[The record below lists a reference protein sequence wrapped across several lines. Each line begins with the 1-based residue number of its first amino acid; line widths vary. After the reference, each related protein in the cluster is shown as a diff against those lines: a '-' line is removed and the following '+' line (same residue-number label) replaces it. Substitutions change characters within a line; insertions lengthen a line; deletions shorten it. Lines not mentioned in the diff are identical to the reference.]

1 MMEEI
6 SFKNRYNDVLYG
18 TSWEIDNPDAIVII
32 VTGMAEHSKRYDDFA
47 TFLNKHNYS
56 VYCIDHYGQGIG
68 KNGELGNPGRDYFFK
83 MQETIKEFI
92 LKMKGDTGLK
102 VYLFA
107 HSMGSFVTQGFIEK
121 YSRIVD
127 KIVLCGS
134 NGRNPLVK
142 FGYIFT
148 KLFINQY
155 NYNKK
160 AGFIHTL
167 SIGAYE
173 KSVKNAKSNNEWI
186 SFNED
191 NVKKYD
197 EDPFSGYRPTN
208 GFYKEFMKGLMSIQK
223 SKNVKQISPKL
234 PILIIGG
241 KDDAVGNFGKGLT
254 KLEKLYLKY
263 GLNAKL
269 IIYENMRHEIL
280 NEKDHLKVYN
290 DVVSFL
296 DN

>member
-1 MMEEI
+1 MMQEI

-32 VTGMAEHSKRYDDFA
+32 VTGMAEHSRRYDDFA

-83 MQETIKEFI
+83 MQETVKEFI
-92 LKMKGDTGLK
+92 LKIKGDTGLK

-127 KIVLCGS
+127 KVVLCGS

-148 KLFINQY
+148 KLFINQH

-197 EDPFSGYRPTN
+197 EDSFSGYRPTN

>member
-1 MMEEI
+1 MMQEI

-18 TSWEIDNPDAIVII
+18 ASREIDNPDAIVII
-32 VTGMAEHSKRYDDFA
+32 VTGMAEHSRRYDDFA

-56 VYCIDHYGQGIG
+56 VYCIDHYGQGTG

-127 KIVLCGS
+127 KVVLCGS

-173 KSVKNAKSNNEWI
+173 KSVKNAKSNNERI

-241 KDDAVGNFGKGLT
+241 KDDAVGNFGKGLI

>member
-1 MMEEI
+1 MMQEI

-32 VTGMAEHSKRYDDFA
+32 VTGMAEHSRRYDDFA

-127 KIVLCGS
+127 KVVLCGS

-197 EDPFSGYRPTN
+197 EDSFSGYRPTN

-263 GLNAKL
+263 GLEDDTNS
-269 IIYENMRHEIL
+269 
-280 NEKDHLKVYN
+280 DTVYQ
-290 DVVSFL
+290 FPFAQ
-296 DN
+296 

>member
-1 MMEEI
+1 MMQEI

-18 TSWEIDNPDAIVII
+18 TSWEIDYPDAIVII
-32 VTGMAEHSKRYDDFA
+32 VTGMAEHSRRYDDFA

-127 KIVLCGS
+127 KVVLCGS

-155 NYNKK
+155 NYNKN

-254 KLEKLYLKY
+254 KLEKLYSKY